1 MRALQFTGDVGS
13 DPSRTLPLVVE
24 EVAERFGAMSALVSE
39 NESFSYL
46 QLAERAR
53 RYSRL
58 ALSWG
63 VEHGEVVG
71 LMAHNRPEYV
81 AAWLG
86 LTRVGATVALI
97 SPQLRDQS
105 LAHSV
110 AQAGCRRIIAAIT
123 CEKALAD
130 AVGRLDPAPEVWIL
144 GQGARPHRNLDSLL
158 NTLDQSPLDP
168 TSLPAVKL
176 ADRALL
182 IYTSGTTGLPKAA
195 RISHHRIM
203 IWSRWFAG
211 LLNVSPA
218 DRLYN
223 CLPLHHSVGGVVAVG
238 SMVVAGAS
246 VAIAERFS
254 ATGFWSDVARWD
266 CTLFQ
271 YIGEVCRY
279 LAAAPTDPLE
289 RSHRLRVACGNGLSA
304 DIWTRFQDRF
314 AIPRILEFYAATE
327 GVFSLFNVEGR
338 PGAIGRVPP
347 FLSHRFP
354 AIIVKQDVEKHEPVR
369 DSRGRCVR
377 CEPGE
382 IGQAI
387 GRINGA
393 SGQHRFEGYM
403 DEEDTDKKVL
413 RDVFEE
419 GDAYFATGD
428 LMRRELDGFIYFADR
443 IGDTF
448 RWKGENVSTQEVAQV
463 LTEFPGVRLA
473 CVYGVVVPN
482 AEGRAGMAAIVADG
496 DLDLAG
502 LHSHVSARLPVYARP
517 LFVRLAQELEATET
531 FKSKTR
537 VLVEEG
543 FDPARI
549 GEPLYYLDRAVEAYT
564 ALNPDGF
571 ARILS
576 GSIRF

>member
-1 MRALQFTGDVGS
+1 LRALQLTADIGA
-13 DPSRTLPLVVE
+13 DPRRILPLAIE
-24 EVAERFGAMSALVSE
+24 EVAQQFGDMPALVSRS
-39 NESFSYL
+39 ESFSYR
-46 QLAERAR
+46 QLAERTR
-53 RYSRL
+53 RFSRL
-58 ALSWG
+58 ALAWG
-63 VEHGEVVG
+63 VEKGDVVG

-97 SPQLRDQS
+97 SAHLRDRS

-110 AQAGCRRIIAAIT
+110 AQARCRLIVADAT
-123 CEKALAD
+123 CEMALAE
-130 AVGRLDPAPEVWIL
+130 AGAWLDPAPEIWIL
-144 GQGARPHRNLDSLL
+144 GQGTRPSRSLDSLL
-158 NTLDQSPLDP
+158 DAQAPGPLDP
-168 TSLPAVKL
+168 ASLPVVNL
-176 ADRALL
+176 DDRALL

-195 RISHHRIM
+195 RISHLRIM
-203 IWSRWFAG
+203 MWSRWFAG
-211 LLNVSPA
+211 LLNASPA

-223 CLPLHHSVGGVVAVG
+223 CLPMHHSVGGVVAVG
-238 SMVVAGAS
+238 SMLVAGAS

-254 ATGFWSDVARWD
+254 ATGFWDDVAHWD

-271 YIGEVCRY
+271 YIGDVCRY
-279 LAAAPTDPLE
+279 LVSAPTHPLE
-289 RSHRLRVACGNGLSA
+289 RSHRLRMACGNGLSA
-304 DIWTRFQDRF
+304 NIWTRFQDRF

-354 AIIVKQDVEKHEPVR
+354 AVIVRQDVESGEPLR

-382 IGQAI
+382 IGQAL
-387 GRINGA
+387 GRISSA
-393 SGQHRFEGYM
+393 SGQQRFEGY
-403 DEEDTDKKVL
+403 TDKVDTEKKIL

-428 LMRRELDGFIYFADR
+428 LMRRDPDGYIYFADR

-463 LTEFPGVRLA
+463 LTEFPDVRAA

-482 AEGRAGMAAIVADG
+482 TEGRAGMASLVAD
-496 DLDLAG
+496 DNLDLAG
-502 LHSHVSARLPVYARP
+502 LYSHVSARLPAYARP
-517 LFVRLAQELEATET
+517 LFVRVVRELEATET
-531 FKSKTR
+531 FKAKTR
-537 VLVEEG
+537 ALIEEG
-543 FDPARI
+543 FDPGRT
-549 GEPLYYLDRAVEAYT
+549 GELLYFDDRAVKAY
-564 ALNPDGF
+564 APLDPDGF
-571 ARILS
+571 ARIAS
-576 GSIRF
+576 GAIRF